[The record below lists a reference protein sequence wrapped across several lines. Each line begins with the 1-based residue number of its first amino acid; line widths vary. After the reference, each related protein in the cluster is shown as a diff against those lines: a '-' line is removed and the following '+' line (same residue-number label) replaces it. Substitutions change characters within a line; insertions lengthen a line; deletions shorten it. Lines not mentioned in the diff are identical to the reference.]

1 MNIVLD
7 TNVVVAAFASR
18 GLCSS
23 VFELSLDRY
32 SIIISKHILTEV
44 HRILFK
50 KFKMTEKNVESI
62 IEYLSEYCFVKEYMK
77 LNKNICRD
85 KDDDEILALAKSN
98 DVGYIITGDND
109 LLILKAFGLTKII
122 SPREFWEISKKEE
135 M

>member
-7 TNVVVAAFASR
+7 TNVIVAAFASR

-44 HRILFK
+44 QRILFK
-50 KFKMTEKNVESI
+50 KFKMAEKNVESV
-62 IEYLSEYCFVKEYMK
+62 IEYLEEYCYVKEYTK
-77 LNKNICRD
+77 LNETVCRD

-98 DVGYIITGDND
+98 NVKYIITGDND
-109 LLILKAFGLTKII
+109 LLVLKAINSTKII
-122 SPREFWEISKKEE
+122 TPREFWEISKK
-135 M
+135 